1 MHYCFLIFLLVS
13 CKSQSISFKETTPSK
28 EEQELIQEGFLWPV
42 PSSKRITSKFNAKR
56 KIGKNYRY
64 HKGLDIGAPK
74 GTPVIAAKE
83 GIVLT
88 SGVMRGYGNVIMIR
102 HFEDPKIITIYAHN
116 SKNLVKR
123 GYFVEKGEVIAYIG
137 STGRSTG
144 NHLHFEMR
152 KDEKV
157 VDPLAYVNLEN
168 DQII

>member
-1 MHYCFLIFLLVS
+1 MKYFFLVFLFLS
-13 CKSQSISFKETTPSK
+13 CKSQSISFKDPLPSK

-42 PSSKRITSKFNAKR
+42 PASKRITSQFNAKR
-56 KIGKNYRY
+56 KLGKHFRY

-83 GIVLT
+83 GIVVT

-116 SKNLVKR
+116 SKNIAKR
-123 GYFVEKGEVIAYIG
+123 GFFVEKGEVIAYVG